1 MNDIIFSGSNIF
13 EKGEIMSEASKKS
26 YEEASLQ
33 IITLS
38 VTDIITTSDIGSGSN
53 MDEDGWTGSK
63 VW

>member
-1 MNDIIFSGSNIF
+1 
-13 EKGEIMSEASKKS
+13 MSEASKKS

-33 IITLS
+33 IINLNVS
-38 VTDIITTSDIGSGSN
+38 DIITTSDIGSGSN

>member
-1 MNDIIFSGSNIF
+1 
-13 EKGEIMSEASKKS
+13 MSEASKKS
-26 YEEASLQ
+26 YEKASLQ

-53 MDEDGWTGSK
+53 TDDDGWTGSK